1 MPSWLLPASSSST
14 AKPKLE
20 ILLDHNDTDLFFL
33 YPAACP
39 ASSSSPPLP
48 SAADTVIEGV
58 VILTLPATRR
68 VKGVEVILVGLAEG
82 SPASASLRLT
92 RSRTHHAD
100 RHTDSR
106 AQGT

>member
-1 MPSWLLPASSSST
+1 MPTWLPLASSSPA

-20 ILLDHNDTDLFFL
+20 ILLDQNDTDLFFL

-39 ASSSSPPLP
+39 ASSSSSPPP

-82 SPASASLRLT
+82 SPVSASLRLT
-92 RSRTHHAD
+92 RSWTHHAD